1 MLEKNSYDVKTMT
14 DHKTRQDCAHGG
26 VYSVDPKMV
35 QLDFS
40 SSINPLGISK
50 SVLHEIS
57 KELRNLCTIYPDPF
71 CGELKNSILDYLK
84 IGLDPSWLLI
94 GNGAT
99 ELIHIFARTFLR
111 KKVVIPSPTF
121 CEYELSARRVGA
133 KVKFVPLKNWKLDT
147 ERMLAESATSCDAI
161 FLCNPNNPTGLLSS
175 STSIRKI
182 IDDADSDT
190 YIFIDECFIELV
202 DDGDKKNSMIEMVT
216 DHNNVVILRSLT
228 KSFSLA
234 GIRLGYCICSPNI
247 IARMLE
253 NKISWNVNG
262 LAQRLGMMVL
272 KDRSYLEKSRRLI
285 RRERTFMMD
294 ELHKMNRFS
303 PLQSDVNFFLI
314 RVSNL
319 SSVEVRDYLL
329 NNRGILVRDCSTF
342 TGMDRR
348 YIRVAVKKRK
358 EDVILL
364 DSLKMMDS

>member
-1 MLEKNSYDVKTMT
+1 MPEKNSYDVKTMT

-26 VYSVDPKMV
+26 VYSVDPTKV
-35 QLDFS
+35 RLDFS

-57 KELRNLCTIYPDPF
+57 KELQNLCTIYPDPF

-111 KKVVIPSPTF
+111 KKVIIPSPTF
-121 CEYELSARRVGA
+121 CEYELSARRAGA
-133 KVKFVPLKNWKLDT
+133 NVKFVPLKNWKLDT
-147 ERMLAESATSCDAI
+147 ERILAESATSCDAI
-161 FLCNPNNPTGLLSS
+161 FLCNPNNPTGILSS
-175 STSIRKI
+175 KSIRKI
-182 IDDADSDT
+182 IEDAGSDI

-216 DHNNVVILRSLT
+216 DHSNVVILRSLT

-234 GIRLGYCICSPNI
+234 GIRLGYCVCSPNLI
-247 IARMLE
+247 TRMLE

-262 LAQRLGMMVL
+262 LAQRLGTMVL
-272 KDRSYLEKSRRLI
+272 KDRSYLDKSRRLI
-285 RRERTFMMD
+285 RRERTFMMN
-294 ELHKMNRFS
+294 ELRKMSRFS

-314 RVSNL
+314 HVANL

-329 NNRGILVRDCSTF
+329 NNRGILVRDCGTF

-348 YIRVAVKKRK
+348 YIRVAVRKRK
-358 EDVILL
+358 EDIILL

>member
-1 MLEKNSYDVKTMT
+1 MPGKNGYNVKTMVNHET
-14 DHKTRQDCAHGG
+14 HQECAHGG
-26 VYSVDPKMV
+26 VYSVDPRMV

-50 SVLHEIS
+50 NVLHEIS

-147 ERMLAESATSCDAI
+147 ERMLDESATSCDAI

-175 STSIRKI
+175 KSIRKI
-182 IDDADSDT
+182 IEDADSDT

-202 DDGDKKNSMIEMVT
+202 DDGDKKNSMIEFVT
-216 DHNNVVILRSLT
+216 DHKNVVILRSLT

-234 GIRLGYCICSPNI
+234 GIRLGYCICSPKLI
-247 IARMLE
+247 TRMLE

-272 KDRSYLEKSRRLI
+272 KDRTYLDKSRRLI
-285 RRERTFMMD
+285 RRERTFMMN
-294 ELHKMNRFS
+294 ELNKLSRFS

-314 RVSNL
+314 HVPTL

-342 TGMDRR
+342 AGMDRR

>member
-1 MLEKNSYDVKTMT
+1 MLEENSYNVKPMM
-14 DHKTRQDCAHGG
+14 DHKAHQDCAHGG
-26 VYSVDPKMV
+26 VYSVDPGMV

-50 SVLHEIS
+50 SVLHELC
-57 KELRNLCTIYPDPF
+57 KELKNLCTIYPDPF

-99 ELIHIFARTFLR
+99 ELIHIFARTFIR

-121 CEYELSARRVGA
+121 CEYELSARRMGA
-133 KVKFVPLKNWKLDT
+133 KVKFVPLKKWEPDT
-147 ERMLAESATSCDAI
+147 EQILNESAKGCDAV

-175 STSIRKI
+175 ASIRKI
-182 IDDADSDT
+182 IENIGSNT
-190 YIFIDECFIELV
+190 CIFIDECFIELV
-202 DDGDKKNSMIEMVT
+202 DDGDKRNSLIEMVT
-216 DHNNVVILRSLT
+216 DHKNVVILRSLT

-234 GIRLGYCICSPNI
+234 GIRLGYCVCNPRLIS
-247 IARMLE
+247 RMLD

-262 LAQRLGMMVL
+262 VAQKIGTMVL
-272 KDRSYLEKSRRLI
+272 KDRSYLEKSRRFI
-285 RRERTFMMD
+285 RSERSFMMN
-294 ELHKMNRFS
+294 ELHKMTRFF
-303 PLQSDVNFFLI
+303 PVQSDVNFFLI
-314 RVSNL
+314 QVSGR

-329 NNRGILVRDCSTF
+329 NTRGILVRDCSTF
-342 TGMDRR
+342 TGMDPG
-348 YIRVAVKKRK
+348 YIRVAVKKHK